1 MAATFP
7 TKEVC
12 TKPGMV
18 HDRAQVQLA
27 FAGGVFG
34 DVGEPLLVRRGR
46 REVVGDTALLVE
58 HRQQVVVDRRPRLA
72 ALALLPGMGGED
84 PRGRAQSPPTVL
96 RCDDA
101 NVGEL
106 VGEEPVAERGVV
118 LVDIEDGVDEVGVVP
133 VPL

>member
-1 MAATFP
+1 
-7 TKEVC
+7 
-12 TKPGMV
+12 
-18 HDRAQVQLA
+18 
-27 FAGGVFG
+27 
-34 DVGEPLLVRRGR
+34 
-46 REVVGDTALLVE
+46 VGDTALLVD